1 MVTAT
6 PKGTIALIGQ
16 MLADGVLTDKMHRQL
31 HHRGRG
37 VLRHHKYLLKTKA
50 YKPNGRNLKFHQ
62 QLACLY
68 AEFKDMR
75 GRV

>member
-1 MVTAT
+1 MVTIT
-6 PKGTIALIGQ
+6 PKDTIALVGR
-16 MLADGVLTDKMHRQL
+16 MLADGVLSDKMHRQL

-37 VLRHHKYLLKTKA
+37 VLRHHKYLLKTKE
-50 YKPNGRNLKFHQ
+50 YKPESRNLKFHQ

-75 GRV
+75 ERV